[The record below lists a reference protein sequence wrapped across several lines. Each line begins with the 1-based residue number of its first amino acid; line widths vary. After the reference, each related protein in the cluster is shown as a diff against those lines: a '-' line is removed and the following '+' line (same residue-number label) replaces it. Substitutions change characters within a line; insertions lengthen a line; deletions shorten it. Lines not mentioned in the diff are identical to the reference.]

1 MSKWRTTS
9 KEYKSKTV
17 QGLELRVKGE
27 VLLCSAFQMFLLT
40 KTEAD
45 LESGMELNFGEV
57 TDVRFGAKVQGQC
70 GAEDGDKWSQREG
83 PEGEFG

>member
-17 QGLELRVKGE
+17 QGLELRAKGE

-57 TDVRFGAKVQGQC
+57 TDVRLGPKVQGQC
-70 GAEDGDKWSQREG
+70 GAEDGDKLSQREG
-83 PEGEFG
+83 LEGEFG